1 MVISMPATFISQS
14 SISTSVANRLAT
26 AICSYA
32 DAQGLRIC
40 VSVLDRY
47 GYPLAFQRMNEAPL
61 HSIQIAEDKAF
72 TAISFGIATHV
83 WQERLKEN
91 GHLRQTLSQQPRMQ
105 RNLRTSFIRALQV
118 MKPADTRRSLQLMA
132 LVLNKSCNAVD
143 VGFKTCPPGPSR

>member
-1 MVISMPATFISQS
+1 MSALISQS
-14 SISTSVANRLAT
+14 SITTPMANQLAT
-26 AICSYA
+26 AICNYA
-32 DAQGLRIC
+32 SHQGLKIC

-47 GYPLAFQRMNEAPL
+47 GYPLAFQRINGAPL

-72 TAISFGIATHV
+72 TAISFGLATHV

-91 GHLRQTLSQQPRMQ
+91 GHLRHTLSQQPRMR

-118 MKPADTRRSLQLMA
+118 LKPADTRRSLQLMA

-143 VGFKTCPPGPSR
+143 VGFKTCPPGPLR